1 VVALIRYSRD
11 SARPLLATWPA
22 MAQPWLSNSLL
33 LSEGPLPARD
43 LFPDD
48 AWTAKLAVAPVRRPV
63 AALCC
68 AMPAP
73 LALTSRRGLA

>member
-1 VVALIRYSRD
+1 
-11 SARPLLATWPA
+11 

-48 AWTAKLAVAPVRRPV
+48 AWTAKLAVAPVR
-63 AALCC
+63 AAEQQ
-68 AMPAP
+68 PAAAAP
-73 LALTSRRGLA
+73 AA

>member
-1 VVALIRYSRD
+1 
-11 SARPLLATWPA
+11 

-48 AWTAKLAVAPVRRPV
+48 AWTAKLAVAPVRAAARSVV
-63 AALCC
+63 AA
-68 AMPAP
+68 AA
-73 LALTSRRGLA
+73 A